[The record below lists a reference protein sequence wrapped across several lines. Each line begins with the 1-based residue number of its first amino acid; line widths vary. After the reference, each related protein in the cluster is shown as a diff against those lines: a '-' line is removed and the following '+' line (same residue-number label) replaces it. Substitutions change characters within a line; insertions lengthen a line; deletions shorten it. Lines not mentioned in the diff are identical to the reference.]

1 MASVQTWKKTCFLFD
16 DFTDFK
22 FMSSSEQD
30 TNTGAGSKEI

>member
-22 FMSSSEQD
+22 FMSSEQD